1 MTRLIGRRLLF
12 IIPALLIV
20 SILVF
25 LMEEVV
31 PGDIGRVILGPY
43 APAEAVAQLDHQ
55 LGVDKPL
62 VQRYVDWLG
71 GFVSGHWGQS
81 ATQQVSIFSITMQ
94 RLWNSLQLAALALVI
109 IVPLSIVLGV
119 IAALRRDGV
128 VDRTVTVTSLSLT
141 VVPEFVSGVVLIVL
155 FAVGLHWFPYPA
167 IPPAGASPLTRIYYL
182 ILPAIPLMFVEMGYI
197 ARMARYGMIEALEMP
212 YVRTATLK
220 GLPRRRVVFTHAL
233 RNAMA
238 PTVAVIGT
246 QIGWLVGGLVVVET
260 LFQYPGI
267 GKLMV
272 DSATYKD
279 VKTLEATVLVIAAIY
294 MFSNLAADIVVALL
308 NPRVRYGR

>member
-1 MTRLIGRRLLF
+1 M
-12 IIPALLIV
+12 
-20 SILVF
+20 
-25 LMEEVV
+25 
-31 PGDIGRVILGPY
+31 
-43 APAEAVAQLDHQ
+43 
-55 LGVDKPL
+55 
-62 VQRYVDWLG
+62 QRYVDWLG
-71 GFVSGHWGQS
+71 GFVTGHWGQS
-81 ATQQVSIFSITMQ
+81 PILQVPIFSITMQ

-119 IAALRRDGV
+119 VAALRRNGA

-167 IPPAGASPLTRIYYL
+167 TPPAGADPLTRIYYM

-197 ARMARYGMIEALEMP
+197 ARMARYGMIEALDMP

-260 LFQYPGI
+260 LFGYPGI
-267 GKLMV
+267 GKLMI

-294 MFSNLAADIVVALL
+294 MFSNLAADVIVALL